1 MDQVGPVDAGV
12 EGGVLGQGSG
22 GGVQLETA
30 IGGGA
35 SPLAVGVDPDAGVS
49 DGMSANAGAGP
60 VRATAPGGGLGE
72 GRGGGVGRRRG
83 GAARRSRRG
92 PARVGAWEG
101 HGAGDHLEV
110 TVIGEDWDH
119 GSGASGH
126 TSDDVVGNHG

>member
-72 GRGGGVGRRRG
+72 GRGGGVGRRG
-83 GAARRSRRG
+83 GGGKAKSEGASQGRCMGGSRRG
-92 PARVGAWEG
+92 GSSRG
-101 HGAGDHLEV
+101 HRHRRRL
-110 TVIGEDWDH
+110 
-119 GSGASGH
+119 GSW
-126 TSDDVVGNHG
+126 